1 MSQWYRGKIKQAVKS
16 HGVSP
21 TKCTGYYSSSR
32 GQPVRYAVANA
43 YLHQLFTSALLT
55 KSLSDTE
62 NWKVSEKSNQNHG
75 NRHEDEKQLLKHF
88 YVGFQGRRGSALKD
102 GM

>member
-1 MSQWYRGKIKQAVKS
+1 M
-16 HGVSP
+16 
-21 TKCTGYYSSSR
+21 
-32 GQPVRYAVANA
+32 RYAVANA
-43 YLHQLFTSALLT
+43 YLHQLFTSALRT